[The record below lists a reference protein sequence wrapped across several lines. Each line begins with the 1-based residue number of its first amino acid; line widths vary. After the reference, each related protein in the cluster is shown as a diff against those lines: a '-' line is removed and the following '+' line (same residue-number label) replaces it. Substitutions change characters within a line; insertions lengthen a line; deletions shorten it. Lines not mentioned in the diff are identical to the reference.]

1 MGKSPFL
8 RRLPKAKELI
18 FRHKNLNFKL
28 INMPGSPDI
37 EEEEEE
43 YVVEKCV
50 DKRVGRNG
58 KVEYLLKWKGY
69 GDEDNTWEPKEN
81 LECEEMIDEFERKR
95 KEKTKKDAEKRKSA
109 GGGSGPEKKKKGG
122 DD

>member
-1 MGKSPFL
+1 
-8 RRLPKAKELI
+8 
-18 FRHKNLNFKL
+18 
-28 INMPGSPDI
+28 MPASPDI

-69 GDEDNTWEPKEN
+69 GDEDN
-81 LECEEMIDEFERKR
+81 RKR
-95 KEKTKKDAEKRKSA
+95 CTFLLC
-109 GGGSGPEKKKKGG
+109 
-122 DD
+122 